1 MYMNLFLRLEIIF
14 QNKIVMKSFFRM
26 LSDLSPQAILSNR
39 FSQARRSWIV
49 IDAEWKWLKT
59 ILYAIVGLFK
69 RVCWLQFY
77 FKDKG
82 QSSNI
87 IIIRE
92 TIRKRISIKIGTEI
106 TVWMTQSCTWSWPW
120 PTFIVI
126 SNHHWVLQYYE
137 ISLTLNTTDQII
149 HHYCTTRDQ
158 FKY

>member
-1 MYMNLFLRLEIIF
+1 MYMKLFLRLEIIF

-59 ILYAIVGLFK
+59 ILYAIVGLFQ

-87 IIIRE
+87 IMTRE
-92 TIRKRISIKIGTEI
+92 KIRKRISTKIWTEI

-120 PTFIVI
+120 PIFISSKHFTEVI
-126 SNHHWVLQYYE
+126 MSMKLLCLSSYY
-137 ISLTLNTTDQII
+137 LII
-149 HHYCTTRDQ
+149 Q
-158 FKY
+158 LII